1 MDHKEIRQLFNY
13 LDANRKNFSTLQRE
27 FIDSLKQQYK
37 VTGFLTTVQAESLL
51 NLKEKVN
58 SYEVMPDTEF
68 ISGLYSQLQE
78 NYY

>member
-1 MDHKEIRQLFNY
+1 MFNY
-13 LDANRKNFSTLQRE
+13 LDTNRKSFSTLQLE
-27 FIDSLKQQYK
+27 FIDSLRKQYK
-37 VTGFLTTVQAESLL
+37 VTGFLTSVQAESLL

-58 SYEVMPDTEF
+58 SYEAMPDTDF